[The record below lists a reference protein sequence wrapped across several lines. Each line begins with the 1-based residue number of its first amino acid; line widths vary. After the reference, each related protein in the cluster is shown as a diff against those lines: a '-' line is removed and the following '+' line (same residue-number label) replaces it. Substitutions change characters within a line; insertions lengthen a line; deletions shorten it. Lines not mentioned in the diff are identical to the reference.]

1 MKTISQEDLK
11 KLHEVQVEILKD
23 IDKFCQEHNIT
34 YFLIA
39 GTLLGA
45 VRHKGF
51 IPWDDDIDIGMLRSD
66 YEKFIKTYPS
76 DKNNKYFVQTLE
88 TDPNYW
94 HSYAKIRK
102 KNTFMN
108 EAKIASLNLNKEI
121 FVDLFP
127 FDNVKDGG
135 YDKIKYRANII
146 KVIRES
152 IYVKRKIITLRDCRI
167 KSLSAIFLIFPVKT
181 LYKFQKKLMM
191 KYDKIETTNVACYIG
206 EYQTRNEYL
215 KKDVFLPVK
224 KQEFEGEMFNAI
236 NKPEVYLEQI
246 YGDYMKLPPKEK
258 RVAHGVLEIS
268 LDTTKEK

>member
-23 IDKFCQEHNIT
+23 IDKFCREHNIT

-167 KSLSAIFLIFPVKT
+167 KFLSAIFLIFPVKT

-224 KQEFEGEMFNAI
+224 KQEFAGEMFNAI

>member
-167 KSLSAIFLIFPVKT
+167 KFLSAIFLMFPVKT

>member
-167 KSLSAIFLIFPVKT
+167 KLLSAIFLIFPVKT

-236 NKPEVYLEQI
+236 NKPEVYLGQI

>member
-66 YEKFIKTYPS
+66 YEKFIKSYPS

-88 TDPNYW
+88 TDSNYW

-167 KSLSAIFLIFPVKT
+167 KFLSAIFLIFPVKT

-191 KYDKIETTNVACYIG
+191 KYDKIETINVACYIG

>member
-88 TDPNYW
+88 TDSNYW

-167 KSLSAIFLIFPVKT
+167 KFLSAIFLIFPVKT

-224 KQEFEGEMFNAI
+224 KQEFAGEMFNAI

>member
-45 VRHKGF
+45 IRHKGF

-66 YEKFIKTYPS
+66 YEKFIKSYPS

-167 KSLSAIFLIFPVKT
+167 KFLSAIFFIFPVKT

>member
-45 VRHKGF
+45 IRHKGF

-167 KSLSAIFLIFPVKT
+167 KLLSAIFLIFPVKT

-224 KQEFEGEMFNAI
+224 KQEFAGEMFNAI

>member
-1 MKTISQEDLK
+1 MQTI
-11 KLHEVQVEILKD
+11 
-23 IDKFCQEHNIT
+23 
-34 YFLIA
+34 
-39 GTLLGA
+39 
-45 VRHKGF
+45 
-51 IPWDDDIDIGMLRSD
+51 
-66 YEKFIKTYPS
+66 
-76 DKNNKYFVQTLE
+76 E

-167 KSLSAIFLIFPVKT
+167 KLLSAIFLIFPVKT

>member
-45 VRHKGF
+45 IRHKGF

-167 KSLSAIFLIFPVKT
+167 KFLSAIFLIFPVKT